1 MSNSIKVAHF
11 SSGHE
16 GGAGLAA
23 RRLNQALNM
32 SGINSKFFAISSR
45 RYLTEFNEYHIPRN
59 VLQKIFSGLITFL
72 QQNLKTKYFFSLFSF
87 NVLDVRLIE
96 RLTLDSTTILH
107 FHNWYNL
114 VSQKNIINLA
124 NLGYKIVLT
133 MHDERFYT
141 GGCHYSFDCVK
152 FKVDCSNCPE
162 LQYVLSKQPS
172 RNLQT
177 IGFKMQKL
185 KHKIYFIAP
194 SMWIQQRA
202 IESKLLSEFDVK
214 FIPNTLG
221 PKIRSTNHGKAFNLS
236 KPIKIGI
243 ANFDIQAYIK
253 GFDTIRDLEELVSK
267 NYQEFRIIYLKN
279 IRNEKDFEEKFWNE
293 IDFLLVPSKIDN
305 SPNVIHEAKAYGV
318 PVIASLTGGIS
329 ELLNFQYDIPISLD
343 RLSANEII
351 IRIKKWIKSKPEVF
365 IRNRNLMQSQF
376 ESYISESVE
385 NHTKLYEEIAKN
397 QVN

>member
-32 SGINSKFFAISSR
+32 SGIDSKFFAISSR

-87 NVLDVRLIE
+87 NVLNLRLIE
-96 RLTLDSTTILH
+96 RLNLDSTTIFH

-141 GGCHYSFDCVK
+141 GGCHYSFDCMK

-162 LQYVLSKQPS
+162 LKYVLSKKPS

-177 IGFKMQKL
+177 IGFKLQKL
-185 KHKIYFIAP
+185 QNKIYFIAP
-194 SMWIQQRA
+194 SMWIKQRA
-202 IESKLLSEFDVK
+202 LESKLLSEFDVK

-221 PKIRSTNHGKAFNLS
+221 PNIQSTNRS
-236 KPIKIGI
+236 KTLHPSNPIKIGI

-253 GFDTIRDLEELVSK
+253 GFDTIRDLEDFVSK

-279 IRNEKDFEEKFWNE
+279 IINKKDFEEKFWNE

-318 PVIASLTGGIS
+318 PVIASLTGGIT

-351 IRIKKWIKSKPEVF
+351 ARIRKWIKSKPEVLTL
-365 IRNRNLMQSQF
+365 NRNIMRSQF

-385 NHTKLYEEIAKN
+385 NHIKLYKEIAKTK
-397 QVN
+397 